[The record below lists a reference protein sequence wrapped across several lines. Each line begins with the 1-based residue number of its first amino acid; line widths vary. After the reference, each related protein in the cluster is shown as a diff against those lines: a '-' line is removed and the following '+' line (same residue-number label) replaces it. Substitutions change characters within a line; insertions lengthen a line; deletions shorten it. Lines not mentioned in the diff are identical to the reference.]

1 MPSPGNDTL
10 TPVELVGSGL
20 AATCCAKLI
29 QRSGITCVT
38 RPTNRS
44 KAPTVMLS
52 RPTQNLLIDIFERA
66 DLFEGLLPIRERV
79 VTWGPNA
86 KPLTLPH
93 EAVVVSED
101 ELLGRLQ
108 LEHPDTTPS
117 GGADE
122 NWTIYSARPLPP
134 PAHERHFGSRMAT
147 ATSVDLLSSS
157 ASHTCWVE
165 SLDSG
170 WLFLIPNRSEGW
182 LLAVGGS
189 PAELLDQSTCV
200 APQIGAVHSTAA
212 EFSCQPRIAEPL
224 CGNDWVACGTAA
236 VSFDPICGD
245 GTGNA
250 AREAILAC
258 AAIRAIMKGA
268 DLHSVLSHYRLRLQA
283 GLIRHLHAVR
293 TFYDS
298 GGSSSWWV
306 EQVKAAENGLDWGRS
321 LSDAV
326 HPPRF
331 RLRGFS
337 LEPAK

>member
-1 MPSPGNDTL
+1 
-10 TPVELVGSGL
+10 
-20 AATCCAKLI
+20 
-29 QRSGITCVT
+29 
-38 RPTNRS
+38 
-44 KAPTVMLS
+44 MLS
-52 RPTQNLLIDIFERA
+52 QSTQNLLIDIFESP

-79 VTWGPNA
+79 VKWGRNA

-101 ELLGRLQ
+101 ELLLRLQ
-108 LEHPDTTPS
+108 SEHPDTSPS
-117 GGADE
+117 GAPNE
-122 NWTIYSARPLPP
+122 NWSIYSARPLPH
-134 PAHERHFGSRMAT
+134 PAHERHFGSRMAA
-147 ATSVDLLSSS
+147 ATPVDLLSS
-157 ASHTCWVE
+157 AANHTCWVE

-170 WLFLIPNRSEGW
+170 WLFLIPNRSQGW

-200 APQIGAVHSTAA
+200 SSQIGAVPSTSA

-224 CGNDWVACGTAA
+224 CADHWVACGTAA

-258 AAIRAIMKGA
+258 AAVRAVMEGA
-268 DLHSVLSHYRLRLQA
+268 DPQSVLSHYRLRVQA

-293 TFYDS
+293 AFYDS
-298 GGSSSWWV
+298 GGSSLWWT
-306 EQVKAAENGLDWGRS
+306 EQVQAAESGLEWGRS
-321 LSDAV
+321 LSDSV
-326 HPPRF
+326 HPPQF

-337 LEPAK
+337 LEAAEGSRSLGSA